1 LAELNRYLRMMVYL
15 PGSRGLLMLVI
26 SSGLIGLWNQSC
38 LLLYLPLEMVRNEN
52 ALIISCREL
61 ISSIVNIII
70 IIFVFLS
77 GLEQ

>member
-1 LAELNRYLRMMVYL
+1 MMVYL